1 MPYPSKRRVADAA
14 HHTGRMR
21 FETLAVHAGRKIDPT
36 TGAVTPPIHLSTT
49 FERQADGEYPLG
61 FSYSREDSPNRRMLE
76 QCLAALEGGKETLA
90 FASGMAVLS
99 ALLQGLEP
107 GDHVLAP
114 ADVYYGMRQVLK
126 TVFAKW
132 PLEITYVNM
141 TDLDCVAAAV
151 RPSTRL
157 IWVETPSNP
166 LLEITDLAAVAG
178 IARRANAISIC
189 DGTFTTP
196 ALQRPLDLG
205 IDMVMH
211 STTKYLGGHADLLGG
226 SLTTRF
232 DNYLFERVR
241 NAQRYGGAV
250 PSAFDSWLALRG
262 ISSLPWRMQ
271 GHVQNAAAMAGFL
284 QAHPAVERVYYPGLP
299 SHPGHDLANRQMT
312 GGGGMLSFQVRGGRA
327 EAMAAAARVR
337 LLTRATSLGG
347 PHTYIEHRASIE
359 GPGTKTPE
367 NLLRVSA
374 GLENGSDLLADLD
387 QALAA

>member
-1 MPYPSKRRVADAA
+1 
-14 HHTGRMR
+14 MR

-141 TDLDCVAAAV
+141 TDLDCVAATV
-151 RPSTRL
+151 RPGTRL

-226 SLTTRF
+226 SLTTRC

-250 PSAFDSWLALRG
+250 PSAFDCWLALRG

-284 QAHPAVERVYYPGLP
+284 QSHPAVERVYYPGLP
-299 SHPGHDLANRQMT
+299 SHPGHDLASRQMT
-312 GGGGMLSFQVRGGRA
+312 GGGGMFSFQVRGGRA

-387 QALAA
+387 QALAAP